1 MGVRGGRRRVRRD
14 GLRLGGRGEERE
26 RETGM
31 GGLKGEKMGFFR
43 ADVCSDE
50 TIDEHLSPGP
60 GQVIDGRMEDRVPSL
75 VDEGG

>member
-1 MGVRGGRRRVRRD
+1 
-14 GLRLGGRGEERE
+14 
-26 RETGM
+26 M
-31 GGLKGEKMGFFR
+31 GGLKSEKMGFFR